1 MANLYQADIL
11 ADHIAIVY
19 KGRLVCEGPSTSLKA
34 RYGDD
39 YIIRSDNELDNDTL
53 VWRTS
58 SSTEATK
65 KLLELEALTEDT
77 TYDVKFPT
85 LEQVFLKVT
94 SDSNTAVHDNGGD
107 GIAGEEEIST
117 VIDEKIF
124 ALENETPRDIDLDV
138 GHSIGLARQVAAL
151 FRKRYT
157 LLLQK
162 AGWISYSINL
172 VIPIIIAAALVKF
185 MYRFDA
191 LQTCETNYLL
201 LRNKSITDY
210 PPGSGAD
217 FPVFAPLDS
226 WESPQTYVG
235 SGYDNEQPS
244 AFIGPQS
251 AFTGAAQDDLYL
263 FNIPL
268 IFQPGYDQTLNESL
282 LDWQMSEAL
291 STRVL
296 VNSTADMLFQIT
308 NNSGYGYYGFG
319 VFAPTPQSATL
330 YYNDFNEISNNGMAM
345 LGLTL
350 ITNRIANA
358 TVTAGQARKVSA
370 ELRTMRTAPSNVS
383 FFSMP
388 IAVLLCLAFIVA
400 TSIAVI
406 YPAFEKNNRVRA
418 LHYCNGVSPFAL
430 WCGYLLFDMQLIIIQ
445 AVFVWGLLFIGPLSK
460 LWYESNYIL
469 GAFILFGVAT
479 YLGTY
484 FISLFLKKA
493 AFAIAAGI
501 HTLLFVLYIVA

>member
-1 MANLYQADIL
+1 M
-11 ADHIAIVY
+11 ADHIAIIY

-39 YIIRSDNELDNDTL
+39 YIIRSENEVDNDTL
-53 VWRTS
+53 IWRTS
-58 SSTEATK
+58 NSTDATK

-77 TYDVKFPT
+77 TYDVRFPT

-94 SDSNTAVHDNGGD
+94 SDSNTAIHDNGGD

-124 ALENETPRDIDLDV
+124 ALENETPQDINLDV

-172 VIPIIIAAALVKF
+172 AIPIIISAALVKF
-185 MYRFDA
+185 FYRFDP
-191 LQTCETNYLL
+191 LQTCETNDLL
-201 LRNKSITDY
+201 LRNASIRDAAS
-210 PPGSGAD
+210 GSSQYFSTAP

-226 WESPQTYVG
+226 WEAPSFYPD
-235 SGYDNEQPS
+235 YDSYHP
-244 AFIGPQS
+244 AILGPQA
-251 AFTGAAQDDLYL
+251 AFTGAVQDDIYL
-263 FNIPL
+263 VNIPV
-268 IFQPGYDQTLNESL
+268 IFHVSYPDTANTT
-282 LDWQMSEAL
+282 WQNSEAL
-291 STRVL
+291 STRGFT
-296 VNSTADMLFQIT
+296 NSTDDMIFQIT
-308 NNSGYGYYGFG
+308 NASEYGYSGFG
-319 VFAPTPQSATL
+319 IFAPTPETATL
-330 YYNDFNEISNNGMAM
+330 YYSDYNEVSNHGKAM
-345 LGLTL
+345 MGLNL

-358 TVTAGQARKVSA
+358 TTTTGQARKVST
-370 ELRTMRTAPSNVS
+370 ELRTMRTAPSKVS
-383 FFSMP
+383 LFALP
-388 IAVLLCLAFIVA
+388 ITVLLCLAFIVA
-400 TSIAVI
+400 SSIAVI

-430 WCGYLLFDMQLIIIQ
+430 WFGYLLFDMQFIIIQ
-445 AVFVWGLLFIGPLSK
+445 AVFVWGLLFAGPLSR
-460 LWYESNYIL
+460 LWYESSYIL
-469 GAFILFGVAT
+469 GAFILFGIAT

-501 HTLLFVLYIVA
+501 HTLLFVLYVVA

>member
-1 MANLYQADIL
+1 M

-39 YIIRSDNELDNDTL
+39 YLIRSENEVDNDTL

-58 SSTEATK
+58 TSTEATK
-65 KLLELEALTEDT
+65 KLLELETLAEDT

-94 SDSNTAVHDNGGD
+94 SESNTAIHDNGGD

-124 ALENETPRDIDLDV
+124 ALENETPPDIDLDV

-151 FRKRYT
+151 FKKRYT

-191 LQTCETNYLL
+191 LQTCETNNLL
-201 LRNKSITDY
+201 MRNASASETNF
-210 PPGSGAD
+210 GQGNFGAG
-217 FPVFAPLDS
+217 FPVFAPLDY
-226 WESPQTYVG
+226 WEAPEFFPDEMYQA
-235 SGYDNEQPS
+235 QPLTI
-244 AFIGPQS
+244 IGPAS
-251 AFTGAAQDDLYL
+251 AFTGAGQDDIYL
-263 FNIPL
+263 FNIPSIIL
-268 IFQPGYDQTLNESL
+268 GNYGEITNTS
-282 LDWQMSEAL
+282 WQDREAL
-291 STRVL
+291 NSRLL
-296 VNSTADMLFQIT
+296 VNSTDQMNSQIT
-308 NNSGYGYYGFG
+308 NFSGIGYEGFG
-319 VFAPTPQSATL
+319 VFAPTPETATL
-330 YYNDFNEISNNGMAM
+330 YYNDYDEISRYGMNM
-345 LGLTL
+345 LGLNL

-358 TVTAGQARKVSA
+358 TATNGIARKVSVQ
-370 ELRTMRTAPSNVS
+370 LRTMRTASNKVS

-388 IAVLLCLAFIVA
+388 ISILLCLAFIVA
-400 TSIAVI
+400 SSIAVI

-418 LHYCNGVSPFAL
+418 LQYCNGVSPFAL
-430 WCGYLLFDMQLIIIQ
+430 WFGYLLFDMQLIIIQ
-445 AVFVWGLLFIGPLSK
+445 AVFVWGLLFVGPLSK

-469 GAFILFGVAT
+469 GAFILFGIAT

-501 HTLLFVLYIVA
+501 HTLLFVLYVVS